1 MKIAGIL
8 EAGIESGILTKAK
21 YIQGGYIVAANQ
33 TEVASIPTSV
43 LVIGTPLYV
52 SAENKS
58 YRWDGSKWV
67 EEQIL
72 LDAPSD
78 TKLYLRKNGAWFELI
93 IDSTPTL
100 DSDHLVT
107 SNGIK
112 KAIDAE
118 KERAQTEEDKC
129 FKSVNIDITV
139 PENPVDTKVLSEKA
153 AKIYIDKQTTVVNVD
168 TKENTLKFIIGG
180 K

>member
-58 YRWDGSKWV
+58 YR
-67 EEQIL
+67 
-72 LDAPSD
+72 
-78 TKLYLRKNGAWFELI
+78 
-93 IDSTPTL
+93 
-100 DSDHLVT
+100 
-107 SNGIK
+107 
-112 KAIDAE
+112 
-118 KERAQTEEDKC
+118 
-129 FKSVNIDITV
+129 
-139 PENPVDTKVLSEKA
+139 
-153 AKIYIDKQTTVVNVD
+153 
-168 TKENTLKFIIGG
+168 
-180 K
+180 